1 MPIPHRLH
9 RASALL
15 RTRAAVAGL
24 LLGCALSLAGC
35 SQVAVI
41 KTAAAAASGFDTKYG
56 NNPLAAADGAS
67 LESALRSRGQV
78 WSIRVSTEPAAA
90 GNVKVSDLNALV
102 AARGKVRQFAMTL
115 TATAQSTLQGFSAR
129 GPQGEQAYLQSLMQ
143 AIANA
148 GYARITS
155 VRVDVWFQSSHHAVL
170 TWTSAAG
177 FKYSVL
183 DGKP

>member
-1 MPIPHRLH
+1 MRISPLLN
-9 RASALL
+9 RAVLAAL
-15 RTRAAVAGL
+15 AV
-24 LLGCALSLAGC
+24 GCAATLAGC
-35 SQVAVI
+35 SEVAVI
-41 KTAAAAASGFDTKYG
+41 KTAAPAAAGFDARYG
-56 NNPLAAADGAS
+56 NDPLAAADGAS

-78 WSIRVSTEPAAA
+78 WSIRISTEPSAA
-90 GNVKVSDLNALV
+90 GYVKVSDLNALV
-102 AARGKVRQFAMTL
+102 AARGKVRSFAMTL

-129 GPQGEQAYLQSLMQ
+129 GPQGEQAYLESLMQ

-155 VRVDVWFQSSHHAVL
+155 VRIDVWFQASHHAVL